1 MSLHHFT
8 QFCGMLVRLWA
19 GCCMT
24 WRWKMFLHR
33 ERFSTRY
40 STGLYLWGMRLSP
53 VSGLKVSVPESATL
67 QCLTN
72 FNVFHIPTGTH
83 PCGTGP
89 GFFRR
94 NFMRP
99 DLNTLPGDSGC
110 SVWFYDGMSQPRLL
124 AGSIAGL
131 LTDVTI
137 TSNYRGDVTS
147 EIHDVVQEWLATGRG
162 NLADLKEE
170 LWYYNLYINPSAD
183 ELMNANRRYGLGH
196 TTRLKGF
203 INNAA

>member
-1 MSLHHFT
+1 
-8 QFCGMLVRLWA
+8 
-19 GCCMT
+19 
-24 WRWKMFLHR
+24 
-33 ERFSTRY
+33 
-40 STGLYLWGMRLSP
+40 
-53 VSGLKVSVPESATL
+53 
-67 QCLTN
+67 
-72 FNVFHIPTGTH
+72 
-83 PCGTGP
+83 
-89 GFFRR
+89 
-94 NFMRP
+94 MRP

-147 EIHDVVQEWLATGRG
+147 EIHDVVQEWLATGRC

-183 ELMNANRRYGLGH
+183 EFMNANRRYGLGH
-196 TTRLKGF
+196 TT
-203 INNAA
+203 

>member
-1 MSLHHFT
+1 
-8 QFCGMLVRLWA
+8 
-19 GCCMT
+19 
-24 WRWKMFLHR
+24 
-33 ERFSTRY
+33 
-40 STGLYLWGMRLSP
+40 
-53 VSGLKVSVPESATL
+53 
-67 QCLTN
+67 
-72 FNVFHIPTGTH
+72 
-83 PCGTGP
+83 
-89 GFFRR
+89 
-94 NFMRP
+94 MRP

-162 NLADLKEE
+162 NMADLKEE